1 MEITNQIIESHGL
14 KASEFENIKKLLKR
28 DPNLL
33 ELGIFSAM
41 WNEHCC
47 YKTSKKWL
55 KKLPTNNTIVIQGP
69 GENAGII
76 DLEDNDGIAFKIES
90 HNHPSYIEPFN
101 GSATGVGGILRDIFT
116 MGARPI
122 ATLDSIRFGEIT
134 TDKTK
139 YLLNGVVHGIGH
151 YGNCIGIPN
160 IGGECEFDRS
170 YDFNNLVNAMAIGH
184 VKNDSIF
191 YSKPK
196 TIGGLIVYI
205 GSKTGKDGIHG
216 ASMASDVFSEDDEDD
231 KRPSVQVGDPFMEK
245 LLMEGCL
252 ELMSS
257 GLIESMQDMG
267 AAGITSSSVEMASKG
282 EVGVLINLDKIPL
295 REPLSPYEILL
306 SESQERMLAVIEP
319 ENNVKVKNILKK
331 WQIDYEVI
339 GEITDTQRVVFSSNN
354 KNVVDL
360 PVDIIVDDAPEYD
373 REFYLPKK
381 RAFNDFNLLNLD
393 IENMIDNLFENLNY
407 LDKSWVYNQYD
418 STVMGD
424 TIKEPGQ
431 SSGIVKLHDSDKVIG
446 ATTDCNPLYLR
457 INPEKG
463 MEYTV
468 LESFRNLVCS
478 NLKPLAITNNLNF
491 ASPLDPNI
499 MGEIVLS
506 INGLKKSASKLDTP
520 IVSGNVSLYNQTNDR
535 PIKPTPVIGMVG
547 SNRNYK
553 NINSNKFQNENDLIF
568 LIGNSMKKNNSPY
581 FLQDQHI
588 IQKENQFNDL
598 VEIDYNLEK
607 DNSEMLFNLFN
618 QNLITSCNDISRG
631 GIFLSLIKM
640 LQKNYGF
647 RINVKDKFDMFCEYQ
662 AGYIFTIR
670 EINYPM
676 LKNAFEEKKLNYQNL
691 GKVTTESI
699 EINSKK
705 FDYFD
710 IINKYLN
717 NFEKTIN

>member
-1 MEITNQIIESHGL
+1 MNEDLILQHGL
-14 KASEFENIKKLLKR
+14 TLDEFKIIKNYLNR
-28 DPNLL
+28 DLTME

-55 KKLPTNNTIVIQGP
+55 KKLPTENEVVIQGP

-76 DLEDNDGIAFKIES
+76 DIQDNDGIAFKIES

-122 ATLDSIRFGEIT
+122 ATLDSIRFGLIESE
-134 TDKTK
+134 KTK

-160 IGGECEFDRS
+160 IGGECEFES
-170 YDFNNLVNAMAIGH
+170 TYGFNNLVNAMAVGH
-184 VKNDSIF
+184 VQKDKIF

-196 TIGGLIVYI
+196 SIGGLIVYI

-252 ELMSS
+252 ELMSL

-282 EVGVLINLDKIPL
+282 NVGVLINLDKVPL
-295 REPLSPYEILL
+295 RQPLSAYEILL
-306 SESQERMLAVIEP
+306 SESQERMLAVIDEK
-319 ENNVKVKNILKK
+319 NNFKVKKILQK

-339 GEITDTQRVVFSSNN
+339 GEITNNKRVVFESNN
-354 KNVVDL
+354 EKVVDL

-373 REFYLPKK
+373 REFYMPRK
-381 RAFNDFNLLNLD
+381 RKGKDFDFSNIKLKDIINTLLS
-393 IENMIDNLFENLNY
+393 NLNY
-407 LDKSWVYNQYD
+407 LDKSWVFNQYD

-424 TIKEPGQ
+424 TVKEPGQ
-431 SSGIVKLHDSDKVIG
+431 SSGIVKIHGTKKVIG
-446 ATTDCNPLYLR
+446 ATTDCNPLYIR
-457 INPEKG
+457 INPYEG
-463 MEYTV
+463 MKYTV
-468 LESFRNLVCS
+468 AESYRNLIAC
-478 NLKPLAITNNLNF
+478 NIRPLAITNNLNF

-499 MGEIVLS
+499 MGELVLS
-506 INGLKKSASKLDTP
+506 IDGLKTAAAKFNTP
-520 IVSGNVSLYNQTNDR
+520 IVSGNVSLYNQTNEI

-547 SNRNYK
+547 SNQDLK
-553 NINSNKFQNENDLIF
+553 KINPNKFCN
-568 LIGNSMKKNNSPY
+568 IGNKILVLGKQLKKNLSPY
-581 FLQDQHI
+581 LLQDQNLASNI
-588 IQKENQFNDL
+588 NEYNDL
-598 VEIDYNLEK
+598 EELDLDYEK
-607 DNSEMLFNLFN
+607 KVADCVLKMSNFKYIM
-618 QNLITSCNDISRG
+618 SCNDISRG
-631 GIFLSLIKM
+631 GVFLSLLKM
-640 LQKNYGF
+640 RHKDMGF
-647 RINVKDKFDMFCEYQ
+647 KVNIPDPIDLFCEYS
-662 AGYIFTIR
+662 AGYVIEIRNEDLNNVSSFLSKKGVGYFEIGEIIR
-670 EINYPM
+670 EN
-676 LKNAFEEKKLNYQNL
+676 
-691 GKVTTESI
+691 I

-710 IINKYLN
+710 IINNYHN
-717 NFEKTIN
+717 NFEKIIN

>member
-1 MEITNQIIESHGL
+1 MNEDLIKQHGLTMDEFQIIQ
-14 KASEFENIKKLLKR
+14 NYLKR
-28 DPNLL
+28 DLSIE

-691 GKVTTESI
+691 GKVTTENI

>member
-1 MEITNQIIESHGL
+1 MNEDLIKQHGLTMDEFQIIQ
-14 KASEFENIKKLLKR
+14 NYLKR
-28 DPNLL
+28 DLSIE

-55 KKLPTNNTIVIQGP
+55 KKLPTDNTIVIQGP

-598 VEIDYNLEK
+598 IEIDYNLEK

-647 RINVKDKFDMFCEYQ
+647 RINIKDKFDMFCEYQ

>member
-1 MEITNQIIESHGL
+1 MNEDLIKQHGLTMDEFQIIQ
-14 KASEFENIKKLLKR
+14 NYLKR
-28 DPNLL
+28 DLSIE

-55 KKLPTNNTIVIQGP
+55 KKLPTDNAIVIQGP

-506 INGLKKSASKLDTP
+506 INGLKKSAFKLDTP

>member
-1 MEITNQIIESHGL
+1 MNEDLIKQHGLTMDEFQIIQ
-14 KASEFENIKKLLKR
+14 NYLKR
-28 DPNLL
+28 DLSIE

-55 KKLPTNNTIVIQGP
+55 KKLPTDNAIVIQGP

-647 RINVKDKFDMFCEYQ
+647 RINIKDKFDMFCEYQ

-676 LKNAFEEKKLNYQNL
+676 LKNAFEEKNLNYQNL

>member
-1 MEITNQIIESHGL
+1 MNEDLIKQHGLTMDEFQIIQ
-14 KASEFENIKKLLKR
+14 NYLKR
-28 DPNLL
+28 DLSIE

-55 KKLPTNNTIVIQGP
+55 KKLPTDNAIVIQGP

-257 GLIESMQDMG
+257 DLIESMQDMG

-319 ENNVKVKNILKK
+319 KNNVKVKNILKK

>member
-1 MEITNQIIESHGL
+1 MNEDLIKQHGLTMDEFQIIQ
-14 KASEFENIKKLLKR
+14 NYLKR
-28 DPNLL
+28 DLSIE

-55 KKLPTNNTIVIQGP
+55 KKLPTDNAIVIQGP

-339 GEITDTQRVVFSSNN
+339 GKITDTQRVVFSSNN

-647 RINVKDKFDMFCEYQ
+647 RINVKDKFDIFCEYQ

>member
-1 MEITNQIIESHGL
+1 
-14 KASEFENIKKLLKR
+14 
-28 DPNLL
+28 
-33 ELGIFSAM
+33 
-41 WNEHCC
+41 
-47 YKTSKKWL
+47 
-55 KKLPTNNTIVIQGP
+55 
-69 GENAGII
+69 
-76 DLEDNDGIAFKIES
+76 
-90 HNHPSYIEPFN
+90 
-101 GSATGVGGILRDIFT
+101 

>member
-1 MEITNQIIESHGL
+1 MNEDLIKQHGLTMDEFQIIQ
-14 KASEFENIKKLLKR
+14 NYLKR
-28 DPNLL
+28 DLSIE

-55 KKLPTNNTIVIQGP
+55 KKLPTDNDIVIQGP

-76 DLEDNDGIAFKIES
+76 DLQDNDGIAFKIES

-598 VEIDYNLEK
+598 IEIDYNLEK

>member
-1 MEITNQIIESHGL
+1 MNDEIILQHGL
-14 KASEFENIKKLLKR
+14 TLEEFKVIKDYLKR
-28 DPNLL
+28 DLTIE

-55 KKLPTNNTIVIQGP
+55 KKLPTNNEIVIQGP

-76 DLEDNDGIAFKIES
+76 DVKDNDGIAFKIES

-122 ATLDSIRFGEIT
+122 ATLDSIRFGNISS
-134 TDKTK
+134 DKTK

-160 IGGECEFDRS
+160 IGGECEFDKS
-170 YDFNNLVNAMAIGH
+170 YDYNNLVNAMAIGH

-216 ASMASDVFSEDDEDD
+216 ASMASDVFSEDDEDE

-282 EVGVLINLDKIPL
+282 NVGVHINLDKVPL
-295 REPLSPYEILL
+295 RQPLTPYEILL
-306 SESQERMLAVIEP
+306 SESQERMLAVIEKD
-319 ENNVKVKNILKK
+319 NNEKIKEILKK

-339 GEITDTQRVVFSSNN
+339 GEITNTKRVVFSSNE
-354 KNVVDL
+354 KIVVDL

-373 REFYLPKK
+373 REFSLPKK
-381 RAFNDFNLLNLD
+381 RKYRNFDISNLS
-393 IENMIDNLFENLNY
+393 IEKTVSNYMNNLNY
-407 LDKSWVYNQYD
+407 LDKSWIYNQYD

-431 SSGIVKLHDSDKVIG
+431 SSGVVKIHNTDKAIG
-446 ATTDCNPLYLR
+446 ATTDCNPLYIR

-463 MEYTV
+463 MIHTV
-468 LESFRNLVCS
+468 LEAYRNLVAS
-478 NLKPLAITNNLNF
+478 NIKPMAITNNLNF

-506 INGLKKSASKLDTP
+506 ITGLSNIAKKLDTP

-535 PIKPTPVIGMVG
+535 PINPTPVIGMVG
-547 SNRNYK
+547 C
-553 NINSNKFQNENDLIF
+553 NSNWKKILQNRFINEDDELI
-568 LIGNSMKKNNSPY
+568 LLGNSLGIDFSPY
-581 FLQDQHI
+581 YLQDQKI
-588 IQKENQFNDL
+588 VSSISEYNELSMPDIDLEIKTAKLIQEAADK
-598 VEIDYNLEK
+598 
-607 DNSEMLFNLFN
+607 
-618 QNLITSCNDISRG
+618 NLIQSCNDISRG
-631 GIFLSLIKM
+631 GVFMSLMKM
-640 LQKNYGF
+640 TQKKLGF
-647 RINVKDKFDMFCEYQ
+647 SIMLDDDKDIFCEYS
-662 AGYIFTIR
+662 AGYILTINPKNKDR
-670 EINYPM
+670 IVSM
-676 LKNAFEEKKLNYQNL
+676 LKKARINFLSIGQVKLD
-691 GKVTTESI
+691 SF

-705 FDYFD
+705 FNYSDMIDKYYKNFAK
-710 IINKYLN
+710 IIN
-717 NFEKTIN
+717 

>member
-1 MEITNQIIESHGL
+1 MNEDLIKQHGLTMDEFQIIQ
-14 KASEFENIKKLLKR
+14 NYLKR
-28 DPNLL
+28 DLSIE

-55 KKLPTNNTIVIQGP
+55 KKLPTDNAIVIQGP

-598 VEIDYNLEK
+598 IEIDYNLEK

-647 RINVKDKFDMFCEYQ
+647 RINIKDKFDMFCEYQ

-676 LKNAFEEKKLNYQNL
+676 LKNAFEEKKLTYQNL

>member
-1 MEITNQIIESHGL
+1 MNEGLVLQHGL
-14 KASEFENIKKLLKR
+14 TLAEFSIIKNYLNR
-28 DPNLL
+28 DLTIE

-55 KKLPTNNTIVIQGP
+55 KKLPTNNEIVIQGP

-76 DLEDNDGIAFKIES
+76 DLEDQDGIAFKIES

-122 ATLDSIRFGEIT
+122 ATLDSIRFGAIT
-134 TDKTK
+134 TDKTRF
-139 YLLNGVVHGIGH
+139 LLNGVVHGIGH

-160 IGGECEFDRS
+160 IGGECEFESS
-170 YDFNNLVNAMAIGH
+170 YNFNNLVNAMAIGH
-184 VKNDSIF
+184 VKKDSIF

-196 TIGGLIVYI
+196 TLGGLIVYI

-216 ASMASDVFSEDDEDD
+216 ASMASDVFSEDDEDE

-282 EVGVLINLDKIPL
+282 NVGVHINLDKVPL
-295 REPLSPYEILL
+295 RQPLTPYEILL
-306 SESQERMLAVIEP
+306 SESQERMLAVIEKD
-319 ENNVKVKNILKK
+319 NNEKIKEILKK

-339 GEITDTQRVVFSSNN
+339 GEITNTKRVVFSSNE
-354 KNVVDL
+354 KIVVDL

-373 REFYLPKK
+373 REFSLPKK
-381 RAFNDFNLLNLD
+381 RKYRNFDISNLS
-393 IENMIDNLFENLNY
+393 IEKTVSNFMNNLNY
-407 LDKSWVYNQYD
+407 LDKSWIYNQYD

-431 SSGIVKLHDSDKVIG
+431 SSGVVKIHNTDKAIG
-446 ATTDCNPLYLR
+446 ATTDCNPLYIR

-463 MEYTV
+463 MIHTV
-468 LESFRNLVCS
+468 LEAYRNLVAS
-478 NLKPLAITNNLNF
+478 NIKPMAITNNLNF

-506 INGLKKSASKLDTP
+506 ITGLSNIAKKLDTP

-535 PIKPTPVIGMVG
+535 PINPTPVIGMVG
-547 SNRNYK
+547 C
-553 NINSNKFQNENDLIF
+553 NSNWKKILQNKFINEDDELI
-568 LIGNSMKKNNSPY
+568 LLGNSLGIDFSPY
-581 FLQDQHI
+581 YLQDQKI
-588 IQKENQFNDL
+588 VSSISEYNELSMPDIDLEIKTAKLIQEAADK
-598 VEIDYNLEK
+598 
-607 DNSEMLFNLFN
+607 
-618 QNLITSCNDISRG
+618 NLIQSCNDISRG
-631 GIFLSLIKM
+631 GVFMSLMKM
-640 LQKNYGF
+640 TQKKLGF
-647 RINVKDKFDMFCEYQ
+647 SIMLDDDKDIFCEYS
-662 AGYIFTIR
+662 AGYILTINPKNKDR
-670 EINYPM
+670 IVSM
-676 LKNAFEEKKLNYQNL
+676 LKKERINFLSIGQVKLD
-691 GKVTTESI
+691 SF

-705 FDYFD
+705 FNYSDMIDKYYKNFAK
-710 IINKYLN
+710 IIN
-717 NFEKTIN
+717 

>member
-1 MEITNQIIESHGL
+1 MNEELILQHGL
-14 KASEFENIKKLLKR
+14 TLDEFQVIKDCLKR
-28 DPNLL
+28 DLTME

-55 KKLPTNNTIVIQGP
+55 KKLPTENNIVIQGP

-122 ATLDSIRFGEIT
+122 ATLDSIRFGEIK

-160 IGGECEFDRS
+160 IGGECEFDKT
-170 YDFNNLVNAMAIGH
+170 YDYNNLVNAMAIGH
-184 VKNDSIF
+184 VKKNAIF

-196 TIGGLIVYI
+196 TVGGLIVYI

-282 EVGVLINLDKIPL
+282 NVGVLINLDKIPL
-295 REPLSPYEILL
+295 RQPLTPYEILL
-306 SESQERMLAVIEP
+306 SESQERMLAVIEKGND
-319 ENNVKVKNILKK
+319 EKVREILKK
-331 WQIDYEVI
+331 WQIDFEVI
-339 GEITDTQRVVFSSNN
+339 GEITNTKRVVFVSQD
-354 KNVVDL
+354 KKIVDL
-360 PVDIIVDDAPEYD
+360 PVNIIVDDAPEYD

-381 RAFNDFNLLNLD
+381 RNKKKFDLSNLTL
-393 IENMIDNLFENLNY
+393 EKMIDNLLNNLNH
-407 LDKSWVYNQYD
+407 LEKSWVYSQYD

-424 TIKEPGQ
+424 TVKEPGQ
-431 SSGIVKLHDSDKVIG
+431 ATGIVKLHDSQKVIG
-446 ATTDCNPLYLR
+446 ASTDCNPLYIR
-457 INPEKG
+457 INPELG
-463 MEYTV
+463 MIYTV
-468 LESFRNLVCS
+468 AEAYRNLIAS
-478 NLKPLAITNNLNF
+478 NIKPMAITNNLNF

-506 INGLKKSASKLDTP
+506 VNGLKISASKLDTP
-520 IVSGNVSLYNQTNDR
+520 IVSGNVSLYNQTNDV
-535 PIKPTPVIGMVG
+535 PINPTPVIGMVG
-547 SNRNYK
+547 SNS
-553 NINSNKFQNENDLIF
+553 NINKIVSNKFQNEGDIIIS
-568 LIGNSMKKNNSPY
+568 IGESIDPHKSPY
-581 FLQDQHI
+581 FLQDQKI
-588 IQKENQFNDL
+588 VEDINLYNELEN
-598 VEIDYNLEK
+598 INLEDEK
-607 DNSEMLFNLFN
+607 LTAKILMEISDENLL
-618 QNLITSCNDISRG
+618 QSCNDISRG
-631 GIFLSLIKM
+631 GVFMTLIKM
-640 LQKNYGF
+640 IQKNYGF
-647 RINVKDKFDMFCEYQ
+647 NIKTSNELDLFCEYKY
-662 AGYIFTIR
+662 GYVAAIKENDLNKVFTLLDKNKINHLNIGR
-670 EINYPM
+670 VVIEEI
-676 LKNAFEEKKLNYQNL
+676 K
-691 GKVTTESI
+691 
-699 EINSKK
+699 INSKNI
-705 FDYFD
+705 DYFD
-710 IINKYLN
+710 ITNQYFN
-717 NFEKTIN
+717 NFERIIN

>member
-1 MEITNQIIESHGL
+1 MNKELILQHGLTLDEFQIIEDC
-14 KASEFENIKKLLKR
+14 LKR
-28 DPNLL
+28 DLTME

-55 KKLPTNNTIVIQGP
+55 KKLPTKNDIVIQGP

-122 ATLDSIRFGEIT
+122 ATLDSIRFGEIK

-160 IGGECEFDRS
+160 IGGECEFDKT
-170 YDFNNLVNAMAIGH
+170 YDYNNLVNAMAIGH
-184 VKNDSIF
+184 VKKNAIF

-196 TIGGLIVYI
+196 TVGGLIVYI

-282 EVGVLINLDKIPL
+282 NVGVLINLDKIPL
-295 REPLSPYEILL
+295 RQPLTPYEILL
-306 SESQERMLAVIEP
+306 SESQERMLAVIEKGND
-319 ENNVKVKNILKK
+319 EKVREILKK
-331 WQIDYEVI
+331 WQIDFEVI
-339 GEITDTQRVVFSSNN
+339 GEITNTKRVVFESQN
-354 KNVVDL
+354 KKIVDL
-360 PVDIIVDDAPEYD
+360 PVNIIVDDAPEYD

-381 RAFNDFNLLNLD
+381 RNKRKFDLSNLTLEKMISNLLN
-393 IENMIDNLFENLNY
+393 NLNH
-407 LDKSWVYNQYD
+407 LEKSWVYNQYD

-424 TIKEPGQ
+424 TVKEPGQ
-431 SSGIVKLHDSDKVIG
+431 ATGIVKLHDSQKVIG
-446 ATTDCNPLYLR
+446 ASTDCNPLYIR
-457 INPEKG
+457 INPELG
-463 MEYTV
+463 MIYTV
-468 LESFRNLVCS
+468 AEAYRNLIAS
-478 NLKPLAITNNLNF
+478 NIKPMAITNNLNF

-506 INGLKKSASKLDTP
+506 VNGLKISASQLDTP
-520 IVSGNVSLYNQTNDR
+520 IVSGNVSLYNQTNDA
-535 PIKPTPVIGMVG
+535 PINPTPVIGMVG
-547 SNRNYK
+547 SNS
-553 NINSNKFQNENDLIF
+553 NINKIVSNKFQSEGDFIISIGENIDPH
-568 LIGNSMKKNNSPY
+568 KSPY
-581 FLQDQHI
+581 FLQDQEI
-588 IQKENQFNDL
+588 VEDINLYNELEN
-598 VEIDYNLEK
+598 INLEDEK
-607 DNSEMLFNLFN
+607 ITAKILMEISDNNLL
-618 QNLITSCNDISRG
+618 QSCNDISRG
-631 GIFLSLIKM
+631 GIFMTLMKM
-640 LQKNYGF
+640 IQKNYGF
-647 RINVKDKFDMFCEYQ
+647 NIKASNDFELFCEYKS
-662 AGYIFTIR
+662 GYVTTIK
-670 EINYPM
+670 ENNLKKVFALLDENKINY
-676 LKNAFEEKKLNYQNL
+676 EEI
-691 GKVTTESI
+691 GRVVI
-699 EINSKK
+699 EEIKINSKNI
-705 FDYFD
+705 DYFD
-710 IINKYLN
+710 IKDQYLN
-717 NFEKTIN
+717 NFERIIN

>member
-1 MEITNQIIESHGL
+1 MNEDLIKQHGLTMDEFQIIQ
-14 KASEFENIKKLLKR
+14 NYLKR
-28 DPNLL
+28 DLSIE

-55 KKLPTNNTIVIQGP
+55 KKLPTDNTIVIQGP

-306 SESQERMLAVIEP
+306 SESQDRMLAVIEP

>member
-1 MEITNQIIESHGL
+1 MNEELILQHGL
-14 KASEFENIKKLLKR
+14 TLDEFQVIKDCLKR
-28 DPNLL
+28 DLTME

-55 KKLPTNNTIVIQGP
+55 KKLPTENNIVIQGP

-122 ATLDSIRFGEIT
+122 ATLDSIRFGEIK

-160 IGGECEFDRS
+160 IGGECEFDKT
-170 YDFNNLVNAMAIGH
+170 YNYNNLVNAMAIGH
-184 VKNDSIF
+184 VKKNAIF

-196 TIGGLIVYI
+196 TVGGLIVYI

-282 EVGVLINLDKIPL
+282 NVGVLINLDKIPL
-295 REPLSPYEILL
+295 RQPLTPYEILL
-306 SESQERMLAVIEP
+306 SESQERMLAVIEKGND
-319 ENNVKVKNILKK
+319 EKVREILKK
-331 WQIDYEVI
+331 WQIDFEVI
-339 GEITDTQRVVFSSNN
+339 GEITNTKRVVFVSQN
-354 KNVVDL
+354 KKIVDL
-360 PVDIIVDDAPEYD
+360 PVNIIVDDAPEYD

-381 RAFNDFNLLNLD
+381 RNKKKFDLSNLTL
-393 IENMIDNLFENLNY
+393 EKMIDNLLNNLNH
-407 LDKSWVYNQYD
+407 LEKSWVYSQYD

-424 TIKEPGQ
+424 TVKEPGQ
-431 SSGIVKLHDSDKVIG
+431 ATGIVKLHDSQKVIG
-446 ATTDCNPLYLR
+446 ASTDCNPLYIR
-457 INPEKG
+457 INPELG
-463 MEYTV
+463 MIYTV
-468 LESFRNLVCS
+468 AEAYRNLIAS
-478 NLKPLAITNNLNF
+478 NIKPMAITNNLNF

-506 INGLKKSASKLDTP
+506 INGLKVSASKLDTP
-520 IVSGNVSLYNQTNDR
+520 IVSGNVSLYNQTNDV
-535 PIKPTPVIGMVG
+535 PINPTPVIGMVG
-547 SNRNYK
+547 SNS
-553 NINSNKFQNENDLIF
+553 NINKIVSNKFQNEGDIIIS
-568 LIGNSMKKNNSPY
+568 IGESIDPHKSPY
-581 FLQDQHI
+581 FLQDQKI
-588 IQKENQFNDL
+588 VEDINLYNELEN
-598 VEIDYNLEK
+598 INLEDEK
-607 DNSEMLFNLFN
+607 LTAKILMEISDENLL
-618 QNLITSCNDISRG
+618 QSCNDISRG
-631 GIFLSLIKM
+631 GVFMTLIKM
-640 LQKNYGF
+640 IQKNYGF
-647 RINVKDKFDMFCEYQ
+647 NIKTSNELDLFCEYKY
-662 AGYIFTIR
+662 GYVAAIKENNLNKVFTLLDKNKINHLNIGR
-670 EINYPM
+670 VVIEEI
-676 LKNAFEEKKLNYQNL
+676 K
-691 GKVTTESI
+691 
-699 EINSKK
+699 INSKNI
-705 FDYFD
+705 DYFD
-710 IINKYLN
+710 ITNQYFN
-717 NFEKTIN
+717 NFERIIN

>member
-1 MEITNQIIESHGL
+1 MNDEIILQHGL
-14 KASEFENIKKLLKR
+14 TLEEFKVIKDYLKR
-28 DPNLL
+28 DLTIE

-55 KKLPTNNTIVIQGP
+55 KKLPTNNEIVIQGP

-76 DLEDNDGIAFKIES
+76 DVKDNDGIAFKIES

-122 ATLDSIRFGEIT
+122 ATLDSIRFGNISS
-134 TDKTK
+134 DKTK

-160 IGGECEFDRS
+160 IGGECEFDKS
-170 YDFNNLVNAMAIGH
+170 YDYNNLVNAMAIGH

-216 ASMASDVFSEDDEDD
+216 ASMASDVFSEDDEDE

-282 EVGVLINLDKIPL
+282 NVGVHINLDKVPL
-295 REPLSPYEILL
+295 RQPLTPYEILL
-306 SESQERMLAVIEP
+306 SESQERMLAVIEKD
-319 ENNVKVKNILKK
+319 NNEKIKEILKK

-339 GEITDTQRVVFSSNN
+339 GEITNTKRVVFSSNE
-354 KNVVDL
+354 KIVVDL

-373 REFYLPKK
+373 REFSIPKK
-381 RAFNDFNLLNLD
+381 RKYRNFNISNLS
-393 IENMIDNLFENLNY
+393 IEKTVSNYMNNLNY
-407 LDKSWVYNQYD
+407 LDKSWIHNQYD

-424 TIKEPGQ
+424 TIKGPGQ
-431 SSGIVKLHDSDKVIG
+431 SSGVVKIHNTDKAIG
-446 ATTDCNPLYLR
+446 ATTDCNPLYIR

-463 MEYTV
+463 MIHTV
-468 LESFRNLVCS
+468 LEAYRNLVAS
-478 NLKPLAITNNLNF
+478 NIKPMAITNNLNF

-506 INGLKKSASKLDTP
+506 ITGLSNIAKKLDTP

-535 PIKPTPVIGMVG
+535 PINPTPVIGMVG
-547 SNRNYK
+547 C
-553 NINSNKFQNENDLIF
+553 NSNWKKILQNKFINEDDELI
-568 LIGNSMKKNNSPY
+568 LLGNSLGIDFSPY
-581 FLQDQHI
+581 YLQDQKI
-588 IQKENQFNDL
+588 VSSISEYNELSMPDIDLEIKTAKLIQEAADK
-598 VEIDYNLEK
+598 
-607 DNSEMLFNLFN
+607 
-618 QNLITSCNDISRG
+618 NLIQSCNDISRG
-631 GIFLSLIKM
+631 GVFMSLMKM
-640 LQKNYGF
+640 TQKTLGF
-647 RINVKDKFDMFCEYQ
+647 SIMLDDDKDIFCEYS
-662 AGYIFTIR
+662 AGYILTIDPKNKDR
-670 EINYPM
+670 IVSM
-676 LKNAFEEKKLNYQNL
+676 LKKEQINFLSIGQVKLD
-691 GKVTTESI
+691 SF

-705 FDYFD
+705 FNYSDMIEKYYKNFAK
-710 IINKYLN
+710 IIN
-717 NFEKTIN
+717 

>member
-1 MEITNQIIESHGL
+1 MNEDLIKQHGLTMDEFQIIQ
-14 KASEFENIKKLLKR
+14 NYLKR
-28 DPNLL
+28 DLSIE

-55 KKLPTNNTIVIQGP
+55 KKLPTDNTIVIQGP

>member
-1 MEITNQIIESHGL
+1 MNEELILQHGL
-14 KASEFENIKKLLKR
+14 TLDEFQVIKDCLKR
-28 DPNLL
+28 DLTME

-55 KKLPTNNTIVIQGP
+55 KKLPTENNIVIQGP

-122 ATLDSIRFGEIT
+122 ATLDSIRFGEIK

-160 IGGECEFDRS
+160 IGGECEFDKT
-170 YDFNNLVNAMAIGH
+170 YNYNNLVNAMAIGH
-184 VKNDSIF
+184 VKKNAIF

-196 TIGGLIVYI
+196 TVGGLIVYI

-282 EVGVLINLDKIPL
+282 NVGVLINLDKIPL
-295 REPLSPYEILL
+295 RQPLTPYEILL
-306 SESQERMLAVIEP
+306 SESQERMLAVIEKGND
-319 ENNVKVKNILKK
+319 EKVREILKK
-331 WQIDYEVI
+331 WQIDFEVI
-339 GEITDTQRVVFSSNN
+339 GEITNTKRVVFVSQN
-354 KNVVDL
+354 KKIVDL
-360 PVDIIVDDAPEYD
+360 PVNIIVDDAPEYD

-381 RAFNDFNLLNLD
+381 RNKKKFDLSNLTL
-393 IENMIDNLFENLNY
+393 EKMIDNLLNNLNH
-407 LDKSWVYNQYD
+407 LEKSWVYSQYD

-424 TIKEPGQ
+424 TVKEPGQ
-431 SSGIVKLHDSDKVIG
+431 ATGIVKLHDSQKVIG
-446 ATTDCNPLYLR
+446 ASTDCNPLYIR
-457 INPEKG
+457 INPELG
-463 MEYTV
+463 MIYTV
-468 LESFRNLVCS
+468 AEAYRNLIAS
-478 NLKPLAITNNLNF
+478 NIKPMAITNNLNF

-506 INGLKKSASKLDTP
+506 VNGLKISASKLDTP
-520 IVSGNVSLYNQTNDR
+520 IVSGNVSLYNQTNDV
-535 PIKPTPVIGMVG
+535 PINPTPVIGMVG
-547 SNRNYK
+547 SNS
-553 NINSNKFQNENDLIF
+553 NINKIVSNKFQNEGDIIIS
-568 LIGNSMKKNNSPY
+568 IGESIDPHKSPY
-581 FLQDQHI
+581 FLQDQKI
-588 IQKENQFNDL
+588 VEDINLYNELEN
-598 VEIDYNLEK
+598 INLEDEK
-607 DNSEMLFNLFN
+607 LTAKILMEISDENLL
-618 QNLITSCNDISRG
+618 QSCNDISRG
-631 GIFLSLIKM
+631 GVFMTLIKM
-640 LQKNYGF
+640 IQKNYGF
-647 RINVKDKFDMFCEYQ
+647 NIKTSNDLELFCEYKF
-662 AGYIFTIR
+662 GYIATINENNLNKVFTLLDKNKINHLNIGR
-670 EINYPM
+670 VVIEEI
-676 LKNAFEEKKLNYQNL
+676 K
-691 GKVTTESI
+691 
-699 EINSKK
+699 INSKNI
-705 FDYFD
+705 DYFD
-710 IINKYLN
+710 IKDQYFN
-717 NFEKTIN
+717 NFERIIN